1 MRLLATIAMG
11 VLLGASGCSGCGG
24 DSATPDAGIDGAGT
38 NTFDECDGDAASFVR
53 QAFLALDGRRP
64 KSQAEV
70 NVYVDLYTSA
80 AALGDDPRDV
90 VARAI
95 MNRPEFA
102 DRWTDVVMDALHV
115 QRLDVQTEASCWD
128 ETVRA
133 TVTPE
138 LATAVRDQRASVAV
152 AGGTF
157 TMLDLAKS
165 ALMLDDLTPIYR
177 AQIFSMVSHPIPAA
191 NVPPIEAELARREDF
206 GGTFDASYLH
216 RDVVCL
222 GCHTSSMSVTDSDDP
237 EFDRH
242 WPVPGAAE
250 LAVYGNAN
258 GISSERAH
266 AAFRVDDF
274 VDAGTTRPWSWSS
287 RCGSFAAPSSV
298 RDDIADVDGK
308 LASLTGKRS
317 TVYDLEA
324 ALARGFTALRGTALP
339 GDAAITDPDTAL
351 AWLVTLKITE
361 DIWKQA
367 TGTSLTIANYFPR
380 NEAAS
385 QQLYSLATTFAKSG
399 FSLKALLAAIVA
411 SDYFNRQPA
420 EAGCGE
426 SPYIYPSVFDPWVI
440 ADADEARRKN
450 GPGDAITAVDAR
462 TLIAATSAALEW
474 APAPGGQRFPD
485 FGEGCEQSTTC
496 AQLNGFCQGQFNAC
510 CQTYQNVCVMKGVF
524 PSTEIP
530 FQLGIGT
537 FLRNSER
544 GFRGLDFQARL
555 AWEDRY
561 GGCARPA
568 WVTQDFIDRLV
579 ASAAADPTAL
589 ANDLVAAL
597 KDRLTGEPAMGEGAE
612 RDALAAIVGALDAPA
627 AGVTADK
634 LRQVCGA
641 LLESPQFLLQGMGG
655 RGGDVPKLTP
665 AAAGYDA
672 VCADLAATG
681 IGVAGRAV
689 TCGPAL
695 ALAVARTQPA
705 PVVVAPHVL
714 REPPLRKRLPPLREP
729 APTRR
734 PTGM

>member
-1 MRLLATIAMG
+1 MRLLPAIGIMISVG
-11 VLLGASGCSGCGG
+11 LGASGCSGCGN
-24 DSATPDAGIDGAGT
+24 DATPDAGVDGPGT
-38 NTFDECDGDAASFVR
+38 NTFDQCDGDPASFVR

-64 KSQAEV
+64 KGQAEV
-70 NVYVDLYTSA
+70 NAYVDLYRA
-80 AALGDDPRDV
+80 AAELGDDPRDV

-95 MNRPEFA
+95 MNRPEFV

-115 QRLDVQTEASCWD
+115 QRLNIQSEASCWD
-128 ETVRA
+128 DALRA
-133 TVTPE
+133 TPTPA
-138 LATAVRDQRASVAV
+138 LAIAVRDQRATGNGDGSS
-152 AGGTF
+152 F
-157 TMLDLAKS
+157 TMIDLAKS
-165 ALMLDDLTPIYR
+165 ALLLDDLTPIYR

-191 NVPPIEAELARREDF
+191 NVPAIEAELARREDF

-242 WPVPGAAE
+242 WPVPGTAE

-258 GISSERAH
+258 GVASERAH

-274 VDAGTTRPWSWSS
+274 VDAGSSRPWSWSS
-287 RCGSFAAPSSV
+287 RCGTFATPTSI

-324 ALARGFTALRGTALP
+324 ALGRGFTALRGNALP
-339 GDAAITDPDTAL
+339 GDAAISDPDTAL

-385 QQLYSLATTFAKSG
+385 KQLYSLATTFAKSG

-411 SDYFNRQPA
+411 SDYFDRQPA
-420 EAGCGE
+420 EAGCGA
-426 SPYIYPSVFDPWVI
+426 SPYTYPAVFDPWVT
-440 ADADEARRKN
+440 ADADETRRKN
-450 GPGDAITAVDAR
+450 GPGDAVTAVDAR

-474 APAPGGQRFPD
+474 SAAPGGQRFPD
-485 FGEGCEQSTTC
+485 FGEGCENSTTC
-496 AQLNGFCQGQFNAC
+496 QQLNGFCQSGQSAC
-510 CQTYQNVCVMKGVF
+510 CQTYQNVCVMKGMF

-561 GGCARPA
+561 GACARPA
-568 WVTQDFIDRLV
+568 WVAQDFVDRLV

-589 ANDLVAAL
+589 ASDLVAAL
-597 KDRLTGEPAMGEGAE
+597 KDRLIGEPAIAEGAE
-612 RDALAAIVGALDAPA
+612 RDALTAIVGALDGPA
-627 AGVTADK
+627 SGVTAAN
-634 LRQVCGA
+634 LRRVCGA
-641 LLESPQFLLQGMGG
+641 LVESPQFLLQGIAG
-655 RGGDVPKLTP
+655 RGGDAPKLTP
-665 AAAGYDA
+665 ATASYDA
-672 VCADLAATG
+672 VCTELATTG
-681 IGVAGRAV
+681 IGVSGRAV
-689 TCGPAL
+689 TCAPAVTL
-695 ALAVARTQPA
+695 VLARTPPA
-705 PVVVAPHVL
+705 STTEVPPVV
-714 REPPLRKRLPPLREP
+714 RELPLRKRLPPEREP

-734 PTGM
+734 M

>member
-1 MRLLATIAMG
+1 MRLLTTIAIG
-11 VLLGASGCSGCGG
+11 VLASVGCGN
-24 DSATPDAGIDGAGT
+24 DSVPADAGTDAASS
-38 NTFDECDGDAASFVR
+38 NTFDECDGDPASFVR

-64 KSQAEV
+64 LSQAEV
-70 NVYVDLYTSA
+70 NVYVDLYA
-80 AALGDDPRDV
+80 AATALGDDPRDT

-95 MNRPEFA
+95 MNRPEFG
-102 DRWTDVVMDALHV
+102 DRWVDVVMDALHV

-128 ETVRA
+128 DTLRA
-133 TVTPE
+133 TVTPA
-138 LATAVRDQRASVAV
+138 LATAVRDQRAS
-152 AGGTF
+152 GIGDGSSF
-157 TMLDLAKS
+157 TMLDLANS
-165 ALMLDDLTPIYR
+165 ALLLDDLTPIYR

-191 NVPPIEAELARREDF
+191 NVPAIEAELARRDDF
-206 GGTFDASYLH
+206 GATFDTSYLH

-222 GCHTSSMSVTDSDDP
+222 GCHTSSASVTDAEEPDL
-237 EFDRH
+237 DRH
-242 WPVPGAAE
+242 WPVPGAPE
-250 LAVYGNAN
+250 LAIYGNVN
-258 GISSERAH
+258 GIASERAH

-274 VDAGTTRPWSWSS
+274 VDNGSARPWSWSS
-287 RCGSFAAPSSV
+287 RCGSFATPTSI

-308 LASLTGKRS
+308 LASVTGKRS

-324 ALARGFTALRGTALP
+324 ALGRGFAALRGTGLP
-339 GDAAITDPDTAL
+339 TDAAITDPDTAL
-351 AWLVTLKITE
+351 AWLVTLKMTE

-385 QQLYSLATTFAKSG
+385 LQLHSHAKTFATSG

-420 EAGCGE
+420 EAGCGA
-426 SPYIYPSVFDPWVI
+426 SPYTYPNVFDPWVI
-440 ADADEARRKN
+440 ADADEERRKN

-474 APAPGGQRFPD
+474 AAAPGGQRFPD

-496 AQLNGFCQGQFNAC
+496 AQLNGFCQGQFGAC

-568 WVTQDFIDRLV
+568 WVMQDFIDRLV
-579 ASAAADPTAL
+579 ASAASDPTAL
-589 ANDLVAAL
+589 ASDLVAAL
-597 KDRLTGEPAMGEGAE
+597 KDRLVGEPAIGEGAE
-612 RDALAAIVGALDAPA
+612 LDALTAIVGALDAPA
-627 AGVTADK
+627 TGVTASK

-641 LLESPQFLLQGMGG
+641 LVESPQFLLQGMAG
-655 RGGDVPKLTP
+655 RGGDIPKLTP
-665 AAAGYDA
+665 ATAGYDA
-672 VCADLAATG
+672 VCSDLAATG

-689 TCGPAL
+689 TCGPAV
-695 ALAVARTQPA
+695 ALAVARAQPA
-705 PVVVAPHVL
+705 PMNTAPMKL
-714 REPPLRKRLPPLREP
+714 REPPLRTRLPPARDP

-734 PTGM
+734 R

>member
-1 MRLLATIAMG
+1 MRLLGTIAIG
-11 VLLGASGCSGCGG
+11 LTLGASGCSGCGN
-24 DSATPDAGIDGAGT
+24 SATPDAGIDGTGG
-38 NTFDECDGDAASFVR
+38 NTFDQCDGDPASFVR

-64 KSQAEV
+64 KSQSEV
-70 NVYVDLYTSA
+70 DVYVDLYTA
-80 AALGDDPRDV
+80 ATELGDDPRDV

-95 MNRPEFA
+95 MNRPEFG
-102 DRWTDVVMDALHV
+102 DRWVDVVMDALHV
-115 QRLDVQTEASCWD
+115 QRIDIQTEASCWD
-128 ETVRA
+128 DTLRTPA
-133 TVTPE
+133 TPG
-138 LATAVRDQRASVAV
+138 LAAAIRDQAATGTGD
-152 AGGTF
+152 GGSF

-165 ALMLDDLTPIYR
+165 AILLDDLTPIYR

-191 NVPPIEAELARREDF
+191 NVPPIEAEIARREDF

-222 GCHTSSMSVTDSDDP
+222 GCHTSTASVTDSEEP

-258 GISSERAH
+258 GIASERAH

-274 VDAGTTRPWSWSS
+274 VDAGSTRPWSWST
-287 RCGSFAAPSSV
+287 RCGSFAAPTSV

-308 LASLTGKRS
+308 LASVTGKRS

-324 ALARGFTALRGTALP
+324 ALGRGFAALRGNAVP
-339 GDAAITDPDTAL
+339 GDATITNPDTAL

-361 DIWKQA
+361 DVWKQA

-385 QQLYSLATTFAKSG
+385 QQLYSLATTFATSG
-399 FSLKALLAAIVA
+399 FSLKALLAAIVS

-420 EAGCGE
+420 DAGCGA
-426 SPYIYPSVFDPWVI
+426 SPYIYPNVFDPWVT

-450 GPGDAITAVDAR
+450 GPGDAVTAVDAR
-462 TLIAATSAALEW
+462 TLIAATAAALEW
-474 APAPGGQRFPD
+474 SVAPGGHRFPD

-496 AQLNGFCQGQFNAC
+496 QQLNGFCQGQFGAC

-561 GGCARPA
+561 GSCTRPA
-568 WVTQDFIDRLV
+568 WVAEDFIDRLAV
-579 ASAAADPTAL
+579 SAAADPTAL
-589 ANDLVAAL
+589 ASDLVAAL
-597 KDRLTGEPAMGEGAE
+597 KDRLIGEPAITEGAE

-627 AGVTADK
+627 MGVSAAT
-634 LRQVCGA
+634 LRRVCGA
-641 LLESPQFLLQGMGG
+641 LVESPQFVLQGIGG
-655 RGGDVPKLTP
+655 RGGDAPKLTP
-665 AAAGYDA
+665 VTATYDA
-672 VCADLAATG
+672 VCTDLAATG

-689 TCGPAL
+689 TCAPAL
-695 ALAVARTQPA
+695 TLAVARTQPA
-705 PVVVAPHVL
+705 PPVTAPPVV
-714 REPPLRKRLPPLREP
+714 REPPLRKRLPPAREM

-734 PTGM
+734 M